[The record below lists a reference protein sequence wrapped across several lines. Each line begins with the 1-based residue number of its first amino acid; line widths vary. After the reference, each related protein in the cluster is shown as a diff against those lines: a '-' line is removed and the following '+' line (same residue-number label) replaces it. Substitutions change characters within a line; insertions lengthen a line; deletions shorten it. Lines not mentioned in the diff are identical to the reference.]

1 MKFPNN
7 GDIEMIFLPILMILT
22 PGLISLLIH
31 RGIISKKNQTL
42 EIIATYSIYSFCII
56 LIIYTISFVNN
67 PNSQINLTLGSD
79 SDLYNVSFILKYMV
93 LALNA
98 SIILPALLYVIR
110 IINWYTKK
118 LALPKDQKQNN
129 FVIDDYSKRINEYV
143 FGNADFFLNLSVKE
157 IQDLVFFIDKTVL
170 HKGKLFLFAPE
181 YDFDLNVNQPKIK
194 RISSE
199 KIHTGAFSEHDS
211 VLVIGDRIE
220 EDLSESINTKF
231 QSRSFR
237 LSFEED
243 SPNTHKGKLLS
254 LPSHFTEKN
263 QDTKR
268 IQELLLQS
276 LLGYVFALIQ

>member
-1 MKFPNN
+1 
-7 GDIEMIFLPILMILT
+7 MILLPILLILT

-31 RGIISKKNQTL
+31 RGLISKKNQTL

-56 LIIYTISFVNN
+56 LIIYIISFVND

-98 SIILPALLYVIR
+98 SIILPALLYLIK

-118 LALPKDQKQNN
+118 LTLLKDQKPTNL
-129 FVIDDYSKRINEYV
+129 VINDYSKRINEYV

-170 HKGKLFLFAPE
+170 HKGKMYLFAPE
-181 YDFDLNVNQPKIK
+181 HDFDINVNQPKTEK
-194 RISSE
+194 ASSE
-199 KIHTGAFSEHDS
+199 KIRTGSFSDHDS
-211 VLVIGDRIE
+211 VLVIGDQIQ
-220 EDLSESINTKF
+220 EDIFENITAKF
-231 QSRSFR
+231 QSRFFR
-237 LSFEED
+237 LTFEED
-243 SPNTHKGKLLS
+243 SPNIDKGRLLS

-276 LLGYVFALIQ
+276 LLGYVFTLTQ